1 MKKFIAVFDG
11 FKFSG
16 STLEYAI
23 RLARAEDAHLLG
35 VFLDDFFYRSYSVPK
50 VVKTQKDYETAIKVL
65 DEKDKKKR
73 DESVIR
79 FQKACN
85 ISGIRYSVHRDKN
98 IAIRELKHECMFA
111 DLVIIYEHETLARVK
126 EVLPTRF
133 IRELLYEVPCPVL
146 VVPEK
151 YKPVDRL
158 VLLYDGAPS
167 SLYACKMFSYLLD
180 SYSELPVEVLTIK
193 GRDNTMRLPDNKL
206 MREFMKRHFPKANYT
221 VKKGNPE
228 EQIVAHLRTHKGNEL
243 VVLGA
248 YRRSELSR
256 WFKASMADILMKQL
270 DTPLFIAHNK

>member
-98 IAIRELKHECMFA
+98 IAVRELK
-111 DLVIIYEHETLARVK
+111 
-126 EVLPTRF
+126 
-133 IRELLYEVPCPVL
+133 
-146 VVPEK
+146 
-151 YKPVDRL
+151 
-158 VLLYDGAPS
+158 
-167 SLYACKMFSYLLD
+167 
-180 SYSELPVEVLTIK
+180 
-193 GRDNTMRLPDNKL
+193 
-206 MREFMKRHFPKANYT
+206 
-221 VKKGNPE
+221 
-228 EQIVAHLRTHKGNEL
+228 
-243 VVLGA
+243 
-248 YRRSELSR
+248 
-256 WFKASMADILMKQL
+256 
-270 DTPLFIAHNK
+270 